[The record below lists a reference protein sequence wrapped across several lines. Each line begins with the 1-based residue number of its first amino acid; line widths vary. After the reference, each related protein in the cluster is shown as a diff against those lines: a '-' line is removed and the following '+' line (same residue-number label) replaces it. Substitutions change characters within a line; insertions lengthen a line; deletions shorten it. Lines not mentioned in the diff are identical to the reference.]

1 MSGNLLIQD
10 RPSVPIH
17 QPVPSLQP
25 ATQIT
30 QEVRNRNLLNTMF
43 KFKKDAPLRQ
53 FIHDIT
59 KVQKNYYSLAEILT
73 ILKDVISS
81 EKMFDER
88 NPSVIIC
95 SKPLEAAL
103 NQRALHV
110 TEVRDLVINQLER
123 LADQSLRDNLPSQ
136 RINSSQPRSQ
146 LARGPPQ
153 TAPPTAVRTASIT
166 TNVQTNK
173 DTKFRLKPLFLE
185 VVRTVDEVNPKQTV
199 FTYEEITSILSKY
212 ILSKKNVIFDTRNIK
227 LALVENDPLGKAFGV
242 TAFHRCQVNA
252 LLRTQL
258 IPVHPDC
265 PLDQLSTTTN
275 SAPNLSVTS
284 TERQVPVVSA
294 PASSSSSP
302 SLPPFPALEKAASL
316 PASFSN
322 RRKRTSSTEKSEEE
336 TSRQQK
342 QQRRADQCSVI
353 IRRSEESEESETE
366 TIYSEQGYET
376 IKAEEENDEAASSG
390 SDMDTTREV
399 FEVEYDIDSGEEE
412 ERPPQAHGQGQDFS
426 SAENSDS
433 SADEDYRATNPVAS
447 KVVESVY
454 WADSEE
460 EKEEKGEVAMKSGKE
475 KVKCFSCKTPNQP
488 LITHC
493 TRCWDSRKQWAP
505 ERPRRK
511 RKGDKKKKQQTKTPP
526 VVVALGMDDT
536 DGSSAI
542 EGETDRPR
550 SDTMS
555 SQDSGIGSQE
565 FEMLELTETEVAS
578 EGRPVSLDLT
588 KLSRSISLDT
598 TRSSSSSTCGSS
610 TMDTSELSELGSIPD
625 LKQVAKV
632 QEMCMFCE
640 MRPRNAIFI
649 HGKLGHQVCCY
660 PCAKKNWKTSP
671 NCPICKRRVEKIIKA
686 IQA

>member
-1 MSGNLLIQD
+1 
-10 RPSVPIH
+10 
-17 QPVPSLQP
+17 
-25 ATQIT
+25 
-30 QEVRNRNLLNTMF
+30 
-43 KFKKDAPLRQ
+43 
-53 FIHDIT
+53 
-59 KVQKNYYSLAEILT
+59 
-73 ILKDVISS
+73 
-81 EKMFDER
+81 MFDER

-123 LADQSLRDNLPSQ
+123 LADQSLRDSQQPSQ

-146 LARGPPQ
+146 LPRGPPQ
-153 TAPPTAVRTASIT
+153 TAPPTTVRTASIT

-212 ILSKKNVIFDTRNIK
+212 ILSKKNAIFDTRNIK

-275 SAPNLSVTS
+275 SSPNLSVSS
-284 TERQVPVVSA
+284 TERPVPVVSA
-294 PASSSSSP
+294 PASSSSSSP

-322 RRKRTSSTEKSEEE
+322 RRKRTNSAEKSEEE
-336 TSRQQK
+336 TNRQQK
-342 QQRRADQCSVI
+342 QQRRGDQCSVI
-353 IRRSEESEESETE
+353 IRRSEESESETE

-376 IKAEEENDEAASSG
+376 IKAEEENDEAASCSG

-433 SADEDYRATNPVAS
+433 SADEDFRATNPVT

-460 EKEEKGEVAMKSGKE
+460 EKEDKGE
-475 KVKCFSCKTPNQP
+475 
-488 LITHC
+488 
-493 TRCWDSRKQWAP
+493 
-505 ERPRRK
+505 
-511 RKGDKKKKQQTKTPP
+511 
-526 VVVALGMDDT
+526 
-536 DGSSAI
+536 
-542 EGETDRPR
+542 
-550 SDTMS
+550 
-555 SQDSGIGSQE
+555 
-565 FEMLELTETEVAS
+565 
-578 EGRPVSLDLT
+578 
-588 KLSRSISLDT
+588 
-598 TRSSSSSTCGSS
+598 
-610 TMDTSELSELGSIPD
+610 
-625 LKQVAKV
+625 
-632 QEMCMFCE
+632 
-640 MRPRNAIFI
+640 
-649 HGKLGHQVCCY
+649 
-660 PCAKKNWKTSP
+660 
-671 NCPICKRRVEKIIKA
+671 
-686 IQA
+686 